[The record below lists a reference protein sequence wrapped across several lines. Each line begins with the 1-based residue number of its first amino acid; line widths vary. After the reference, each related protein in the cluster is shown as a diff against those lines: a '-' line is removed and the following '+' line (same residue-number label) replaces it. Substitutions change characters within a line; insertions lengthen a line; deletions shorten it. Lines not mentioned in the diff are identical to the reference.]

1 MRSGERL
8 ERQIWANRLKIY
20 PDYNEAGWGS
30 VQMRTLYLL
39 DLNSST
45 ASTIGHNEKGYNR
58 DTLINQFP
66 SDIAGTFSLGSV
78 MNYTVSYP
86 RSE

>member
-1 MRSGERL
+1 
-8 ERQIWANRLKIY
+8 
-20 PDYNEAGWGS
+20 
-30 VQMRTLYLL
+30 MRTLYLL